1 MPVCGQRGAGDSA
14 GPTAQAAGGSP
25 LFIKGAPGRNGN
37 GDGRNDLE
45 RAARMHAI
53 RGAISCRP
61 DRAGAGKPTIAPER
75 SETTVGSEGAW
86 RRIGCDGLVA
96 PGVAAQGVALGGDAA
111 TLCLLCLLRE
121 ASARYTTQ
129 Y

>member
-14 GPTAQAAGGSP
+14 GPAAQAAGGSP
-25 LFIKGAPGRNGN
+25 LSKKGAPGRNGN

-53 RGAISCRP
+53 RGSTNCRP
-61 DRAGAGKPTIAPER
+61 ARAGAGKPTIAPER

-86 RRIGCDGLVA
+86 RWIGSAGR
-96 PGVAAQGVALGGDAA
+96 GGA
-111 TLCLLCLLRE
+111 RG
-121 ASARYTTQ
+121 SARGRCSDTMSIMSTKRSVC
-129 Y
+129 